1 MRQLLEHAQPYNI
14 ILGARNTQRTKE
26 AYDAL
31 KYDRDSNPVTILP
44 LEMNDL
50 RNVQS
55 FASQVQQTLQGVKL
69 DYVLL
74 NAGITG
80 STAAAPNGSKWCEPY
95 VVNHLCEWPCS
106 HRKI

>member
-1 MRQLLEHAQPYNI
+1 MRQLLEHSQPYNI
-14 ILGARNTQRTKE
+14 ILGARNTQRAKE

-31 KYDRDSNPVTILP
+31 KYDRDANPVTILP

-50 RNVQS
+50 GNVQS
-55 FASQVQQTLQGVKL
+55 FASQVQKHLQGRNL

-80 STAAAPNGSKWCEPY
+80 TATAGPRGSKWCEPFI
-95 VVNHLCEWPCS
+95 VNHLCRSCS
-106 HRKI
+106 APHV